1 MSYNTFMKKEHKWI
15 LDEKYKGIET
25 PEFEEDVKRV
35 DAGEPV
41 DYIIGSKPFLRCV
54 IDLSHHP
61 LIPREETEYWVE
73 KVIHDI
79 QSEWDGV
86 SKIKCL
92 DLFAGSGCIGVAI
105 LRHIPFSILD
115 FGENNSEYIDQIQ
128 ENIVLNNIDKTRT
141 RVIESDVF
149 ENIHGTYDYILA
161 NPPYV
166 SREKI
171 KDVQKSV
178 LDFEPHSALF
188 AENEGLFYVKKII
201 DEAHNYLN
209 PGGRVYIEFD
219 SWQQPIIQSLI
230 DDESYSSIYE
240 DMTFIND
247 QYERPRVVVITKTA
261 TE

>member
-1 MSYNTFMKKEHKWI
+1 MKKEHQWI
-15 LDEKYKGIET
+15 LDDKHGGIET
-25 PEFEEDVKRV
+25 PEFKEDVKR
-35 DAGEPV
+35 AEKGEPI

-73 KVIHDI
+73 KVIHKI
-79 QSEWDGV
+79 QGDWDGT

-92 DLFAGSGCIGVAI
+92 DLFAGSGCIGVAL
-105 LRHIPFSILD
+105 LRHIPFTTVD
-115 FGENNSEYIDQIQ
+115 FGENNPEYVEQIKK
-128 ENIVLNNIDKTRT
+128 NINLNEIDKTRT
-141 RVIESDVF
+141 NIAQSDVF
-149 ENIHGTYDYILA
+149 EMIHGKYDYILA
-161 NPPYV
+161 NPPYI

-178 LDFEPHSALF
+178 LDFEPHDALF
-188 AENEGLFYVKKII
+188 AEETGLFYVRKII

-219 SWQQPIIQSLI
+219 SWQQPAIQSLI
-230 DDESYSSIYE
+230 EDESYSSIYE
-240 DMTFIND
+240 NMTFIND

-261 TE
+261 TK